1 MGQLEAIRGKD
12 GRVLLGL
19 TGGIATGK
27 STVVQML
34 LDKGAPVIDFDLIA
48 RQVVEPE
55 KQAWKDIVAYFG
67 EQVLQEDRALDRKK
81 LSDIVFHDLEK
92 RKKLESFTH
101 PRINE
106 TFVRQLNEIVAEDPS
121 AIVQVDIPLLIEL
134 NLQYLFHKVLVVYA
148 PRDQQ
153 INRLM
158 HRDGISEEEAVARL
172 KAQLPIDEKV
182 GFADYV
188 IRNDG
193 SLEETQ
199 RQVDAVWK
207 KLKAFQEERKS

>member
-1 MGQLEAIRGKD
+1 M
-12 GRVLLGL
+12 
-19 TGGIATGK
+19 
-27 STVVQML
+27 
-34 LDKGAPVIDFDLIA
+34 
-48 RQVVEPE
+48 
-55 KQAWKDIVAYFG
+55 AYFG
-67 EQVLQEDRALDRKK
+67 EQVLQEDRSLDRKK

-106 TFVRQLNEIVAEDPS
+106 EFVRQLNEIVAKDPS

-182 GFADYV
+182 GYADYV

-199 RQVDAVWK
+199 RQVDAVWEE
-207 KLKAFQEERKS
+207 LKSFQDERKR